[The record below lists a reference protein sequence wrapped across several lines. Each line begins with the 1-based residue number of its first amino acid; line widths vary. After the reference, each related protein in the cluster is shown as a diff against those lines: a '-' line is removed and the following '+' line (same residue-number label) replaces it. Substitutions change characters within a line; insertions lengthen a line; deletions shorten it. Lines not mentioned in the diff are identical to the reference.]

1 MPGGLGDRIRG
12 WEHGKKK
19 MLGVSSL
26 LRSAVKVRVCR
37 FKGIL
42 ADPVMQM
49 ILCAQSCA
57 MMCLELLRTSR
68 TGYSAYVS
76 ASYLANQERTQQLV
90 ISSFFVALQV
100 WANK

>member
-1 MPGGLGDRIRG
+1 MPGGVGDRIRG

-57 MMCLELLRTSR
+57 MMCLELLLCICFNILP
-68 TGYSAYVS
+68 
-76 ASYLANQERTQQLV
+76 LANLERTQQLI
-90 ISSFFVALQV
+90 ISSFFVAG
-100 WANK
+100 